1 MEAFRAENLTVEKD
15 DGIATLWLDVPGKTY
30 NVFNR
35 QVLADLDKAFDRIA
49 PDSSIKLLFIRGR
62 KKNGFVAGADL
73 HEFQTITTGEQATAL
88 SAAGQKLFDKLER
101 LPFPTVAVIHG
112 PCLGGGLEFALACD
126 YRIVIDHPKTQIG
139 LPEIELGLVPGW
151 GGTQRLVRVVGLER
165 ALQVILQRHRLNAR
179 EAAEWGL
186 ADWCLPVASKET
198 QDNKSLLTS
207 SHLPLGTLPGF
218 RISDLKKRPKHGM
231 PLRNWRQRLIESTS
245 VGRSIMF
252 RGAERILRRKV
263 PDDMPAPFEALEAVR
278 VGLTQGMSAGLVRE
292 REAIGRLATTKAC
305 RNLMTLF
312 FLIERAR
319 KLQEDIDK
327 DSVPEIKR
335 VGVVGAGTMGAGI
348 AQLAALKGFEVV
360 VQEVNDSAL
369 AAGIK
374 KIEDLFQKA
383 AERRLLSPEEAKQ
396 KMAAVGRTTAWQ
408 GFEKT
413 DLVIEA
419 VIEDLKLKKEVFR
432 ELEKRTR
439 ANTILASNTSSLV
452 ISQLQEGLT
461 HPERVAGLHFFNP
474 VHKMPLLEVVRTA
487 ATEERVAG
495 IVTQWAAAVGKTPVV
510 VGDGPGFVVN
520 RILMPY
526 LNEAGMLVAEGMP
539 VDKVDHVMR
548 RFGMPMGPLELLD
561 QVGLDVATHI
571 AKSVGPA
578 FGERM
583 KPHPAL
589 DLMCQAGWLGQKSGL
604 GFYRYQGKKRTVH
617 SEALAKLREQLGS
630 NGKNVATENTE
641 DIKSHGSVHS
651 VASVPR
657 DNSDFDQARERMVC
671 LMVNEAAAVLAEG
684 LAESADVIDLAMVL
698 GTGWAPHRG
707 GPLRY
712 ADDRGAGEIVK
723 TLENLAQRLGP
734 RFEPCVEL
742 RNRAASGELFYAH
755 LTESLARAGS

>member
-1 MEAFRAENLTVEKD
+1 MEILRADSLIVENEN
-15 DGIATLWLDVPGKTY
+15 GIATLWLDVPGKTY

-35 QVLADLDKAFDRIA
+35 QVLADLHSTFDRIA
-49 PDSSIKLLFIRGR
+49 PDSSIKLLLIRGR

-73 HEFQTITTGEQATAL
+73 HEFQTISSPEQAIAL
-88 SAAGQKLFDKLER
+88 SAMGQSLFDKLER

-126 YRIVIDHPKTQIG
+126 YRVVVDHPKTQIG

-151 GGTQRLVRVVGLER
+151 GGTQRLPRIVGLER
-165 ALQVILQRHRLNAR
+165 ALQIILQRHRLNAR
-179 EAAEWGL
+179 EAADWGL
-186 ADWCLPVASKET
+186 ADWCTTRQEDV
-198 QDNKSLLTS
+198 
-207 SHLPLGTLPGF
+207 LPLVTTVPGGA
-218 RISDLKKRPKHGM
+218 RHLEKRPKRST
-231 PLRNWRQRLIESTS
+231 PVRTWRQRLIESTPM
-245 VGRSIMF
+245 GRAILF

-263 PDDMPAPFEALEAVR
+263 PDDMPAPFEALQAVR
-278 VGLTQGMSAGLVRE
+278 VGLTQGMSAGLARE
-292 REAIGRLATTKAC
+292 REAIGRLATTRAC

-319 KLQEDIDK
+319 KLQEDVDK
-327 DSVPEIKR
+327 DSVPEIRR
-335 VGVVGAGTMGAGI
+335 VGVIGAGAMGAGI

-360 VQEVNDSAL
+360 VQEINDSAL

-396 KMAAVGRTTAWQ
+396 KMAAVGRTTTWQ
-408 GFEKT
+408 GFEAA

-419 VIEDLKLKKEVFR
+419 VIEDLNLKKEVFK

-439 ANTILASNTSSLV
+439 TNTILASNTSSLV
-452 ISQLQEGLT
+452 IRQLQEGLT

-487 ATEERVAG
+487 ATQEKVAG
-495 IVTQWAAAVGKTPVV
+495 ILTQWAAAVGKTPVI
-510 VGDGPGFVVN
+510 VGDSPGFVVN

-539 VDKVDHVMR
+539 VDKVDLAMR
-548 RFGMPMGPLELLD
+548 RFGMQMGPLELLD
-561 QVGLDVATHI
+561 LVGLDVAAHI

-578 FGERM
+578 FGDRL

-617 SEALAKLREQLGS
+617 TEALAKLRESLSG
-630 NGKNVATENTE
+630 G
-641 DIKSHGSVHS
+641 
-651 VASVPR
+651 R
-657 DNSDFDQARERMVC
+657 DPADSSETAKKLMIDQMKEAQERMVC
-671 LMVNEAAAVLAEG
+671 LMVNEAAACLAER

-712 ADDRGAGEIVK
+712 ADDRGAGDIVK
-723 TLENLAQRLGP
+723 TLETLSKQLGR
-734 RFEPCVEL
+734 RFEPCAEL
-742 RNRAASGELFYAH
+742 RRRAQSGGLFYGH
-755 LTESLARAGS
+755 LATP

>member
-1 MEAFRAENLTVEKD
+1 MDIFRAESLTIEKD

-35 QVLADLDKAFDRIA
+35 QVLGDLNAAFDAIA
-49 PDSSIKLLFIRGR
+49 PNSSIKALLIRGR

-73 HEFQTITTGEQATAL
+73 HEFQTITTGEQAMAL
-88 SAAGQKLFDKLER
+88 SAAGQHLFDKLER

-126 YRIVIDHPKTQIG
+126 YRVAIDHPKTQIG

-151 GGTQRLVRVVGLER
+151 GGTQRLARVVGLER
-165 ALQVILQRHRLNAR
+165 ALQVILQRRRLNAR
-179 EAAEWGL
+179 EAADWGL
-186 ADWCLPVASKET
+186 ADWCLPVASGQWPVASNEQEK
-198 QDNKSLLTS
+198 NNSSLATSHESLTA
-207 SHLPLGTLPGF
+207 LPGF
-218 RISDLKKRPKHGM
+218 SDLHKRPKHGL
-231 PLRNWRQRLIESTS
+231 PLRTWRQRLIESTP
-245 VGRSIMF
+245 VGRAIMF

-263 PDDMPAPFEALEAVR
+263 PDDMPAPFEALQAVR
-278 VGLTQGMSAGLVRE
+278 IGLTQSMSAGLVRE

-327 DSVPEIKR
+327 DSVPEVRR

-348 AQLAALKGFEVV
+348 AQLAAVKGFEVV
-360 VQEVNDSAL
+360 VQEINEQAL
-369 AAGIK
+369 AAGIR

-396 KMAAVGRTTAWQ
+396 KMAAIGRTTTWQ
-408 GFEKT
+408 GFDQA

-439 ANTILASNTSSLV
+439 PNTILTSNTSSLV
-452 ISQLQEGLT
+452 IGQLQEGLA

-474 VHKMPLLEVVRTA
+474 VHKMPLIEVVRT
-487 ATEERVAG
+487 R
-495 IVTQWAAAVGKTPVV
+495 VTQEKVTSILTQWSAAVGKTPVV
-510 VGDGPGFVVN
+510 VGDSPGFVVN

-539 VDKVDHVMR
+539 VERVDLVMR

-561 QVGLDVATHI
+561 QVGLDVAAHI

-578 FGERM
+578 FADRLQ
-583 KPHPAL
+583 PHPAL
-589 DLMCQAGWLGQKSGL
+589 ERMCQAGWLGQKSGL
-604 GFYRYQGKKRTVH
+604 GFYRYQGKKKTVH
-617 SEALAKLREQLGS
+617 TEALAKLREELNPKS
-630 NGKNVATENTE
+630 DPAATDGTPTE
-641 DIKSHGSVHS
+641 RGTD
-651 VASVPR
+651 
-657 DNSDFDQARERMVC
+657 SDLARERMVC
-671 LMVNEAAAVLAEG
+671 LMVNEAAACLAEG
-684 LAESADVIDLAMVL
+684 LAPSADVIDLAMVM

-712 ADDRGAGEIVK
+712 ADDRGADDIVK
-723 TLENLAQRLGP
+723 TLETLTKQIGP
-734 RFEPCVEL
+734 RFEPCAEL
-742 RNRAASGELFYAH
+742 RRRAETGEQFYSH
-755 LTESLARAGS
+755 LLEQQLIKS